1 MCPYLKVGELKTTC
15 AAYMGPYTEP
25 SVYEQEYYCASCSHS
40 DCVWFLSQGREV
52 TQDKNTSHIPAPARA
67 ERIVDVLAHSNI

>member
-1 MCPYLKVGELKTTC
+1 MCPYLRVGEFQTTC
-15 AAYMGPYTEP
+15 VAYMGPYTEP

-52 TQDKNTSHIPAPARA
+52 TQENNASLIPAPAGA
-67 ERIVDVLAHSNI
+67 ERIADVLAHSTI